1 MFSLIKKIQDIIVN
15 KKQSNLDNL
24 VYKNYIHKS
33 RPTELESYLPFKYI
47 DLIDC
52 PPSNSSDITKAE
64 IQHLIKETSNIPLNI
79 KETILLIDE
88 DPLIIYKTIL
98 KKYSLPFPQNK
109 FDTLYALLYE
119 IVSDLKILF
128 NRPRPNQIAEF
139 YNLNIDVIHTGTH
152 HTPAYPS
159 GHVAYAA
166 LAEQLLT
173 VEFPH
178 LKDELAEATRKVMLA
193 RVKQGVHFPSDN
205 DASVLLVK
213 NLFNDLIQYT
223 KGDNNDQS

>member
-15 KKQSNLDNL
+15 QKQSDLDNL
-24 VYKNYIHKS
+24 VYKNYVHKS
-33 RPTELESYLPFKYI
+33 RPTELESRLPFRYI
-47 DLIDC
+47 DVIDS

-64 IQHLIKETSNIPLNI
+64 IQHIIKETSNIPPNV

-88 DPLIIYKTIL
+88 DPLIIYRAIL
-98 KKYSLPFPQNK
+98 KKYNLDFPQEK
-109 FDTLYALLYE
+109 FDALYALLHD
-119 IVSDLKILF
+119 IVSDLKTVF

-139 YNLNIDVIHTGTH
+139 YNLNIDVINTGTH

-173 VEFPH
+173 AEFPH
-178 LKDELAEATRKVMLA
+178 LKDELAEVTRKVMLA

-213 NLFNDLIQYT
+213 NLFNDLIEYT
-223 KGDNNDQS
+223 KGDNND